1 MGGPGAP
8 FRVFVG
14 GYPPRTGS
22 PRPENQPYVTLRA
35 LSRYIGG
42 TAVARG
48 AIPGPGGG
56 GRGWEGAGCDGG
68 GRYGGGWGVGVR
80 SLREGDLGDS
90 EKFEGG
96 GGVKSS
102 SDKIEGG
109 GGLVTPD
116 LPYQIG

>member
-1 MGGPGAP
+1 
-8 FRVFVG
+8 VFVG

-68 GRYGGGWGVGVR
+68 GRWGGVGVR
-80 SLREGDLGDS
+80 SLRGSDLGDS
-90 EKFEGG
+90 DKFEE

-102 SDKIEGG
+102 SDKFEGG